1 MPLPLRSQS
10 TRRLLAWVLAVLIG
24 TGIVLPVIPDP
35 QIDLAVYL
43 RGGQEALSGSDSLY
57 TASESWPLPFTYPPF
72 AALLFAP
79 WSLIPPL
86 ILRVGLVL
94 LSTAALART
103 LLLILRALEREG
115 YALRIPAVG
124 AVFAVLCALFA
135 EPVLTTLRL
144 GQVNLILG
152 WMIVEDLL
160 PRRRYGRGILVGLAA
175 AIKLTP
181 AVFGLVLLLRR
192 DWRGLAGAIAAGM
205 LATGIGYFALPHST
219 WDFLTRAVRDPARV
233 GGVAY
238 SSNQS
243 LNGALWRAT
252 SPGGGARAVARRG
265 AHPARRGHVAHHPA
279 PSCWARCWCRTR
291 QCASWPADLANFLEP
306 PLVLARR
313 VGNHTVGLRTA
324 RRTTAV
330 EYRQKHGR
338 HRRAPCAHL
347 DGLLDALWRRSR
359 VRRALV
365 GQDHHRCLPHCHADL
380 DSVACHLGAT
390 PTAPPIRCAIRNAEI
405 RLPDEDR
412 LATHSES
419 THITQEFHS
428 IAP

>member
-181 AVFGLVLLLRR
+181 AVFGLILLLRR
-192 DWRGLAGAIAAGM
+192 DWRGLAGAITAGM

-252 SPGGGARAVARRG
+252 SPGGAPALWLVGVLILLVAATWLIIQLLRAGLDAGAV
-265 AHPARRGHVAHHPA
+265 
-279 PSCWARCWCRTR
+279 
-291 QCASWPADLANFLEP
+291 
-306 PLVLARR
+306 LVNAL
-313 VGNHTVGLRTA
+313 L
-324 RRTTAV
+324 
-330 EYRQKHGR
+330 
-338 HRRAPCAHL
+338 
-347 DGLLDALWRRSR
+347 GLLISPISWSHHWCWLVGWVITLWAYAQQDEQQRWNTGRSMAVIVTLPVLTWMVYWMPSGEDQEYGVHWLGKIITDAYLIVTLISTAWLATW
-359 VRRALV
+359 VRRQPRHTSAA
-365 GQDHHRCLPHCHADL
+365 H
-380 DSVACHLGAT
+380 
-390 PTAPPIRCAIRNAEI
+390 
-405 RLPDEDR
+405 
-412 LATHSES
+412 
-419 THITQEFHS
+419 
-428 IAP
+428 